1 MPVGIGRLLHWHRH
15 WNASGCLR
23 RNRVVRSRDRQF
35 LDIGRFACSEVRRP
49 PIQAERTACKVAM
62 GSYSCGGH
70 FDGRRH
76 LHVPCCDGLKAVLK
90 LDLPSPG
97 NQIPDLGDLAIK
109 TAFCVLPPA
118 TALPYPQLQ
127 SLLDPAIWIAAMV
140 GAESAMLHFSKKSQF
155 ALTKHTQIIQL
166 HIPATI

>member
-109 TAFCVLPPA
+109 TAYCVLPTP
-118 TALPYPQLQ
+118 LPCHPPSCSRSWTQQ
-127 SLLDPAIWIAAMV
+127 SGSQPWLGRNQRCSI
-140 GAESAMLHFSKKSQF
+140 SRKKASS
-155 ALTKHTQIIQL
+155 
-166 HIPATI
+166 P